1 MDKDI
6 QSMKRKKMI
15 RKKLKI
21 LRNSKIRNKK
31 RNNRKKK
38 KKRKRRIWSKNQKK
52 RNKKILCRLSILNRG
67 WLSRLKR
74 QKQFRL
80 SYFKWT

>member
-1 MDKDI
+1 MDNDI

-15 RKKLKI
+15 RKNLKI

-52 RNKKILCRLSILNRG
+52 RNKKI
-67 WLSRLKR
+67 
-74 QKQFRL
+74 
-80 SYFKWT
+80 